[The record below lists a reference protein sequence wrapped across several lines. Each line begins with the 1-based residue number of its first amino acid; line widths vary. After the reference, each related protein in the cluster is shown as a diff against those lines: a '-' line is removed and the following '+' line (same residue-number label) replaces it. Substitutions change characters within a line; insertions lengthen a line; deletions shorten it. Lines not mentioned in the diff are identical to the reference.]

1 MLEINYYEEILFGI
15 FVGGLFMLW
24 AIDLLF
30 PEENENTKRHERR
43 DWGSNEEED

>member
-15 FVGGLFMLW
+15 FAGGLFMLW
-24 AIDLLF
+24 AIELII
-30 PEENENTKRHERR
+30 PEDDENTNHHEGR